1 MSNTTRTPAVAGI
14 FYPDNTH
21 ELSTMIDQF
30 LQAAKNTGPVP
41 KAIIVPHA
49 GYIYS
54 GPIAASAYTLIKPAC
69 NRIKRVVL
77 LGPSHKVPLLG
88 LAATKMQEF
97 STPFGEIP
105 IDRKAIE
112 SILKFPQVSLMEQ
125 AHANEHSLEV
135 QLPFLQK
142 ILNQFSI
149 VPLVVGKATSEQV
162 GEILEALWGNAE
174 TLIVISSDLS
184 HYYNYK
190 SSKKLDELTTQA
202 IETLS
207 PEKIDYEQA
216 CGRIPINGLLHVAKI
231 RKMHVETVDLR
242 NSGDTAG
249 SKNQVVGYG
258 AYAFS

>member
-1 MSNTTRTPAVAGI
+1 MSNTTRMPAVAGT
-14 FYPDNTH
+14 FYPNNTH
-21 ELSTMIDQF
+21 ELSAMIDQF
-30 LQAAKNTGPVP
+30 LQAVKNTGPVP

-54 GPIAASAYTLIKPAC
+54 GAIAASAYALIIPARD
-69 NRIKRVVL
+69 RISRVVL
-77 LGPSHKVPLLG
+77 IGPSHKVPLLG

-97 STPFGEIP
+97 STPFGEVP
-105 IDRKAIE
+105 VDRKAIDN
-112 SILKFPQVSLMEQ
+112 IIKFPQVSLMEQ

-149 VPLVVGKATSEQV
+149 VPLVVGKATPKQV
-162 GEILEALWGNAE
+162 GEILEALWGGEE

-184 HYYNYK
+184 HYNNYK
-190 SSKKLDELTTQA
+190 SAQKLDKLTTQA

-249 SKNQVVGYG
+249 SKEQVVGYG